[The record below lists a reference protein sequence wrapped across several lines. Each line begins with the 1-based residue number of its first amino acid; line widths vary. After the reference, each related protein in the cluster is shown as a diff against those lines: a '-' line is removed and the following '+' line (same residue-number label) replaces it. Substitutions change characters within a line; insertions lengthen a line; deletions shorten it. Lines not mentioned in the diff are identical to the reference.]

1 MTSRTINGQYL
12 LSMSPWAAWIYVFFP
27 KELRNRSHIIC
38 RSGALRF
45 YPKAILC
52 WCLDLE
58 VMFPYHRPPSLCF
71 DDCLW
76 LMMIRY
82 FFINRAE
89 WKAGWFSHHRLVR
102 YTNWCTTSRQSSSCK
117 SNIWL
122 GLYIAIFFGR
132 VSPQFSLGWTILFS
146 ALQPELYFLCTQN
159 KAPFTKVP
167 FRRLFTSFRPLHTC
181 SIYPTENFVR
191 ALLRSIKGMW
201 EYLEK
206 GHGSGSPGKFS
217 E

>member
-12 LSMSPWAAWIYVFFP
+12 SSISPWAAWIYVFFP
-27 KELRNRSHIIC
+27 KELRNKSDIIC

-52 WCLDLE
+52 WCLDLK

-102 YTNWCTTSRQSSSCK
+102 YTNWCTTSRQSSSCR

-132 VSPQFSLGWTILFS
+132 VSPQLVSAEPFFSLLFS
-146 ALQPELYFLCTQN
+146 QSYIFCALRT
-159 KAPFTKVP
+159 
-167 FRRLFTSFRPLHTC
+167 RPL
-181 SIYPTENFVR
+181 
-191 ALLRSIKGMW
+191 LLRCPFEGSSHH
-201 EYLEK
+201 L
-206 GHGSGSPGKFS
+206 GHYILARYTRRRILS
-217 E
+217 